1 MNYKLLLGLLFLNYV
16 SLFSKRR
23 IDLKFILDGHQRECI
38 IVIPGKLPPPN
49 GYPVVFM
56 LHGTSGDGEKFYN
69 ISGWKELGEEEN
81 FITVFPS
88 SLTWCFVEDN
98 IEKHNTRWVNGNVTE
113 FPCSGPPQNYVDD
126 VKFLKLLA
134 TQIADS
140 LPVNR
145 KMIFASGFSNG
156 CSMIHKLAVDAG
168 DVFAAVTGGSS
179 ILTMSDSARPI
190 NRIPIWTIVGTL
202 DDRFI
207 FSPYTELPFGG
218 DSILTYLQIP
228 IGRVL
233 GSQGL
238 TDNFIKSET
247 PITHTY
253 QFLDNKPGELAKP
266 YIFTL
271 VKDMIHEY
279 PNGLNYPLNGPK
291 IFWEFF
297 KRSITVGNE
306 LIEDKKYKVSVYPNP
321 SNELITIDFS
331 TWDTNWPIS
340 IKVFNAYGQSVYTR
354 KLMENSKISIYKKE
368 LGEGLFF
375 IHIKNN
381 SYSYSQKV
389 IFN

>member
-1 MNYKLLLGLLFLNYV
+1 
-16 SLFSKRR
+16 
-23 IDLKFILDGHQRECI
+23 
-38 IVIPGKLPPPN
+38 
-49 GYPVVFM
+49 
-56 LHGTSGDGEKFYN
+56 
-69 ISGWKELGEEEN
+69 
-81 FITVFPS
+81 
-88 SLTWCFVEDN
+88 
-98 IEKHNTRWVNGNVTE
+98 
-113 FPCSGPPQNYVDD
+113 
-126 VKFLKLLA
+126 
-134 TQIADS
+134 
-140 LPVNR
+140 
-145 KMIFASGFSNG
+145 MIFASGFSNG

-340 IKVFNAYGQSVYTR
+340 INVFNAYGQSVYTR
-354 KLMENSKISIYKKE
+354 KLMENSKITIYKKE